1 MTALASPPSH
11 HRIAQQLRL
20 KKRWWLLF
28 AAFIAG
34 GVFEVSDNILGLRQF
49 NFESS
54 APAFVKLAKEAA
66 ILWLVLGLV
75 RRNGLPRLTLFGLT
89 ILTIVA
95 FCVLSVLLEPPATS
109 SAQAGLIYYLVS
121 LGMLLTTCSLIS
133 PSDSNDFAKHFVLP
147 VIVAVLLT
155 QVLEI
160 VFAPDSLYKETNLF
174 GLDRRA
180 GIAVIPT
187 TAGMLGVVGFSTLR
201 GIPRLLSLAVIGL
214 ASSSIS
220 LLCIAIIVII
230 RVSSRSR
237 HPIYV
242 LIAFPVVATIAAV
255 AITSRAGLD
264 TSVTTRLDILADSIQ
279 QLALIGPSK
288 IGSLVTAK
296 SVALNPIDSVIVDS
310 MYLEALHLFGIIPGI
325 LLLTAMFVTIY
336 RCVGGTAMTMFALV
350 GIGYLA
356 LEAWIV
362 WLSLLFAFQRA
373 GDASSGSH

>member
-11 HRIAQQLRL
+11 HRITRQLRL
-20 KKRWWLLF
+20 KEQWWLLF

-75 RRNGLPRLTLFGLT
+75 RRNSLPRLTLFGLV
-89 ILTIVA
+89 ILTMVVL
-95 FCVLSVLLEPPATS
+95 CVLSILQEPPATP
-109 SAQAGLIYYLVS
+109 SAQAGMIYYLVS

-133 PSDSNDFAKHFVLP
+133 PSDSNDFARHFVLP

-155 QVLEI
+155 QGLEI
-160 VFAPDSLYKETNLF
+160 VLAPDSLYKESNLF

-214 ASSSIS
+214 ASSSIN
-220 LLCIAIIVII
+220 
-230 RVSSRSR
+230 
-237 HPIYV
+237 
-242 LIAFPVVATIAAV
+242 
-255 AITSRAGLD
+255 
-264 TSVTTRLDILADSIQ
+264 
-279 QLALIGPSK
+279 K

-296 SVALNPIDSVIVDS
+296 SVALNQIDSVIVDS
-310 MYLEALHLFGIIPGI
+310 MYLEALTPLQNHSRHLAADSNVHEHLWLCQKHRDDYVRLGWHRSSGPGSMDRLAHSSLRIPACWRRFVRI
-325 LLLTAMFVTIY
+325 TLRRPEPLLLT
-336 RCVGGTAMTMFALV
+336 
-350 GIGYLA
+350 
-356 LEAWIV
+356 
-362 WLSLLFAFQRA
+362 
-373 GDASSGSH
+373 